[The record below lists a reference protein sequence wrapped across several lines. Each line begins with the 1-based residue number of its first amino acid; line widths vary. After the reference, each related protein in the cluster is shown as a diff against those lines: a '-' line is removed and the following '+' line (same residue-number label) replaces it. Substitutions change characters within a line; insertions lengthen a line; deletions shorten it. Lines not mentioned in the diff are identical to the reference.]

1 MYLYQYWQKR
11 ANPFYNMGL
20 VKVFFW
26 GMMVSFLGTLP
37 LGTLN
42 VAAMQ
47 ISVQESILNGI
58 YFSCGSLLTEMIYVR
73 ISLVGIN
80 WIRKQKVIFK
90 WMEWIALA
98 IVVALGSGKFYRSHA

>member
-1 MYLYQYWQKR
+1 MYLYRCWRKR
-11 ANPFYNMGL
+11 AKPFYNMGL

-47 ISVQESILNGI
+47 ISVQESILHGI

-73 ISLVGIN
+73 ISLGGHQLDPET
-80 WIRKQKVIFK
+80 KSYF
-90 WMEWIALA
+90 
-98 IVVALGSGKFYRSHA
+98 